1 MVGFFPAVAQAM
13 HHGADISPLGGGAP
27 ACHGTSWN
35 HPKNPVV
42 HSFGA
47 LCSVRDGLLNI
58 MLLQQING
66 VLPNLSQLGSPCVQ
80 YYKGQ
85 CLGGNTVGMAGA
97 PMVWTVKVQA
107 APPSSQSGA
116 SGAYYQSHQAMWWYT
131 VH

>member
-1 MVGFFPAVAQAM
+1 MRLT
-13 HHGADISPLGGGAP
+13 SPLSVVVLLP
-27 ACHGTSWN
+27 AMVHRGIIQ
-35 HPKNPVV
+35 KKPVV

-47 LCSVRDGLLNI
+47 LCLVRDGLLNI

-131 VH
+131 VHQVQSAR